1 MKNVLALSAKND
13 LIPLG
18 LMASASATDA
28 AYSKAHLWIMHNYTE
43 HFEQRNEQYHE
54 NKYFEKSGL
63 LNKRVSKAI
72 ENKAKRR
79 ILWHVIRYISS

>member
-28 AYSKAHLWIMHNYTE
+28 AYSKAHLWIMHNYIE
-43 HFEQRNEQYHE
+43 NFEQRNEQYHE
-54 NKYFEKSGL
+54 NK
-63 LNKRVSKAI
+63 
-72 ENKAKRR
+72 
-79 ILWHVIRYISS
+79 